1 MRLAVISD
9 IHGDCVALDAA
20 LADLRRYAIDQM
32 VCLGDAIQGGPQ
44 PAEVVARLRELACPV
59 VMGNADAWLVT
70 GEETGAE
77 KIPPE
82 RLRKMNEIRAWS
94 LSQLND
100 DDIAFI
106 RDFKPTVEIQLST
119 SKRLLCCHGSPNSFD
134 DVILPTT
141 PDDEVK
147 PHFEPYSGW
156 WLTGGHT
163 HLQQI
168 RRFGNTIFF
177 NPGSVGFSYTHQ
189 QQESGFRADHWAE
202 YAILTIDNETNNDI
216 VSLEFRKVPF
226 DVQRLIA
233 VYRASGRPFIEDAV
247 EQYRSD

>member
-9 IHGDCVALDAA
+9 IHGDCLALDAT
-20 LADLRRYAIDQM
+20 LADLRQYKIDQM

-59 VMGNADAWLVT
+59 VMGNADAWLLT

-77 KIPPE
+77 KIPTE
-82 RLRKMNEIRAWS
+82 RMRKMSEIRAWS
-94 LSQLND
+94 LAQLSESD
-100 DDIAFI
+100 KAFI
-106 RDFKPTVEIQLST
+106 RDFKPTVEIELSKT
-119 SKRLLCCHGSPNSFD
+119 KRLICCHGSPTSFD

-147 PHFEPYSGW
+147 RHFEPYLGW
-156 WLTGGHT
+156 WMTGGHT

-168 RRFGNTIFF
+168 RRFGNTFFF

-189 QQESGFRADHWAE
+189 QDESGFRADHWAE
-202 YAILTIDNETNNDI
+202 YAILTVENDSI
-216 VSLEFRKVPF
+216 SLEFRKVPF
-226 DVQRLIA
+226 DVQHLIA
-233 VYRASGRPFIEDAV
+233 IYRASGRPFSEDAV
-247 EQYRSD
+247 EQYQ

>member
-20 LADLRRYAIDQM
+20 LADLRKHTNDQFDQM

-44 PAEVVARLRELACPV
+44 PAEVVARLRELVCPV
-59 VMGNADAWLVT
+59 VMGNADAWLLT

-77 KIPPE
+77 KIPAE
-82 RLRKMNEIRAWS
+82 RMRKMSEIREWS
-94 LSQLND
+94 LAQLSEGD
-100 DDIAFI
+100 KAFI
-106 RDFKPTVEIQLST
+106 RDFKPTVEIALSKT
-119 SKRLLCCHGSPNSFD
+119 QRLICCHGSPTSFD

-147 PHFEPYSGW
+147 RHFEPYLGW
-156 WLTGGHT
+156 WMTGGHT

-168 RRFGNTIFF
+168 RRFGNTFFF

-189 QQESGFRADHWAE
+189 QDASGFRADHWAE
-202 YAILTIDNETNNDI
+202 YAILTVENDI
-216 VSLEFRKVPF
+216 ISLEFRKVPF
-226 DVQRLIA
+226 DVQRLIDI
-233 VYRASGRPFIEDAV
+233 YRASGRPFSDDAV
-247 EQYRSD
+247 AQYQ